1 MFPMDPT
8 AFPGIAFANPDAA
21 TALATGALVDV
32 TNNLVIVGL
41 VIGLGQ
47 IGTIVY
53 GIWSMNKSSQR
64 REAEHNKRLNA
75 TLDANQKH
83 HDATISTLDAER
95 AANERHHQAAMDAL
109 AAERAASERR
119 HHENMRALNAL
130 IRRTEPGRHRPWHT
144 PRRSLA

>member
-83 HDATISTLDAER
+83 HDATIST
-95 AANERHHQAAMDAL
+95 HQAAMDAL